1 MEKLETNSL
10 LIINYFKG
18 NYIKMICFI
27 ILSLIVSLSLTYVS
41 TKNLELYYSKFQVN
55 FNKAMPFD
63 QPINLKSPHYDFI
76 FFLEKKGFKN
86 IKYLHSKHASNIVQ
100 LEIYHKD
107 LNDKGLNQYNEY
119 LDFLEEYK
127 KTLLSKINKNI
138 EIYIENS
145 SKRINELD
153 QENLKSLFEV
163 EILNFVSKAEEVKRL
178 IIANDLI
185 NVNYDGVIHTRRMS
199 NYFAKNAVITI
210 CINIL
215 IILFILWFKIFLREI
230 KKNS

>member
-76 FFLEKKGFKN
+76 FFLEKK
-86 IKYLHSKHASNIVQ
+86 
-100 LEIYHKD
+100 D
-107 LNDKGLNQYNEY
+107 LK
-119 LDFLEEYK
+119 
-127 KTLLSKINKNI
+127 
-138 EIYIENS
+138 
-145 SKRINELD
+145 
-153 QENLKSLFEV
+153 
-163 EILNFVSKAEEVKRL
+163 ILNFF
-178 IIANDLI
+178 I
-185 NVNYDGVIHTRRMS
+185 VNMQVI
-199 NYFAKNAVITI
+199 
-210 CINIL
+210 
-215 IILFILWFKIFLREI
+215 
-230 KKNS
+230 

>member
-1 MEKLETNSL
+1 M
-10 LIINYFKG
+10 
-18 NYIKMICFI
+18 
-27 ILSLIVSLSLTYVS
+27 
-41 TKNLELYYSKFQVN
+41 
-55 FNKAMPFD
+55 
-63 QPINLKSPHYDFI
+63 
-76 FFLEKKGFKN
+76 
-86 IKYLHSKHASNIVQ
+86 
-100 LEIYHKD
+100 
-107 LNDKGLNQYNEY
+107 
-119 LDFLEEYK
+119 
-127 KTLLSKINKNI
+127 
-138 EIYIENS
+138 
-145 SKRINELD
+145 D

>member
-1 MEKLETNSL
+1 M
-10 LIINYFKG
+10 
-18 NYIKMICFI
+18 
-27 ILSLIVSLSLTYVS
+27 
-41 TKNLELYYSKFQVN
+41 
-55 FNKAMPFD
+55 
-63 QPINLKSPHYDFI
+63 
-76 FFLEKKGFKN
+76 EKKGFKN

-127 KTLLSKINKNI
+127 KTLLSKIDKNI

-153 QENLKSLFEV
+153 QKNLKSLFEV